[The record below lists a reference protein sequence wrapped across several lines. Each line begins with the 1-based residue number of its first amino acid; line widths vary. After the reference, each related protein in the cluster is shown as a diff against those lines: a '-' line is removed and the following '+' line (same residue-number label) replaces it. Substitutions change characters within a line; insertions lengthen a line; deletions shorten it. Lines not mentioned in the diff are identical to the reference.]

1 MCLVQANLG
10 SIACSPKRLARSKG
24 VILGTFIPPS
34 SEVPRLHHFLVQ
46 GVMPDAVRYVSATVG
61 RRGHERQVEI
71 PVRNNAFAIAAE
83 QPVVVTAL
91 GRRD

>member
-1 MCLVQANLG
+1 
-10 SIACSPKRLARSKG
+10 
-24 VILGTFIPPS
+24 
-34 SEVPRLHHFLVQ
+34 
-46 GVMPDAVRYVSATVG
+46 MPDAVRYVSATVG